1 GHFAALHA
9 VARAGTGE
17 QRDRLLPPM
26 TRGEI
31 VGAVAFSSGV
41 TAVAAGSDWILD
53 GVLPLVDHGTH
64 AGCFL
69 IPAVA
74 AAGPVWFLV
83 SPDAAGARCGPALP
97 TLGLRGL
104 DPCGLHFER
113 CRVSRRDLLAGI
125 VGHGEM
131 QRATTLAIARIGVAA
146 TGVGVAQAAFEAA
159 LRYAQQRTTFGKPI
173 AQHQAGQRAL
183 AHTATAGPAPRP
195 RTPAAPPAP

>member
-1 GHFAALHA
+1 G
-9 VARAGTGE
+9 GGGGGGE
-17 QRDRLLPPM
+17 QRRAPPTRGGPARGGAVGPTSARGPSAARPAAARAAPGERRVRLPPPM

-74 AAGPVWFLV
+74 ATGPVWFLV

-104 DPCGLHFER
+104 D
-113 CRVSRRDLLAGI
+113 
-125 VGHGEM
+125 
-131 QRATTLAIARIGVAA
+131 
-146 TGVGVAQAAFEAA
+146 
-159 LRYAQQRTTFGKPI
+159 
-173 AQHQAGQRAL
+173 
-183 AHTATAGPAPRP
+183 
-195 RTPAAPPAP
+195 